1 MKRILTTIFVA
12 GLFLLTSPV
21 HAEIQTYEGVGE
33 SFMQDNEPMNDA
45 KQRAELA
52 AQRDALERVGVYIK
66 DHFESQDSEL
76 TEAEVVKIA
85 AGILH
90 VTDTKFS
97 VTDSNGLV
105 KIKAVVTAQ
114 IDIDELQEL
123 LAREV
128 KARS

>member
-1 MKRILTTIFVA
+1 MRRLLTAIFVA
-12 GLFLLTSPV
+12 GLFLLTLPV
-21 HAEIQTYEGVGE
+21 HAEIQTFEGVGE
-33 SFMQDNEPMNDA
+33 TFMQDEPINEA
-45 KQRAELA
+45 KQRAELS
-52 AQRDALERVGVYIK
+52 AQRHALEQAGVYIK

-76 TEAEVVKIA
+76 TEAEIITIA

-97 VTDSNGLV
+97 VTESNDLI